1 MRLSRF
7 IAWRYL
13 FAKKSHNVI
22 NIISII
28 SAAGIAIGS
37 AALVIILSIYN
48 GFDSIVRDLSD
59 SHTADVLVSPA
70 SGKVF
75 AYDARFDFL
84 DANPRVRARCGV
96 LEENVFAQ
104 YGERN
109 KVVTAR
115 GVDSLYEEV
124 TGLRDFVVD
133 GAFELSYGDLNQVV
147 LGRTVALEL
156 GVRTS
161 FLQPLTVWFPSRT
174 QAVDLLNP
182 LASLRQEKL
191 HPVGIVALEQHF
203 DQTYMFMPLS
213 ALRTLLEY
221 DDEVSGVELY
231 LAPAGLNRKGLASKA
246 FLAELQ
252 ATLGDGFVVRDR
264 QQQNTMLYKLLK
276 YEKIAIYLILLF
288 IMLIISFN
296 IYGSLSMLIIEKRDD
311 IATLR
316 AMGADDTL
324 VEQIF
329 VREGWL
335 ISLLGIAVGVLAGL
349 GVCWVQQHFGL
360 VKMPGHFVVD
370 AYPVVV
376 QAADVLI
383 IVAGVALIGWLI
395 SFLTR
400 EIVLSLH
407 SHEAKREDHSGS
419 HFGRV

>member
-1 MRLSRF
+1 MQLPGF
-7 IAWRYL
+7 IARRYL

-28 SAAGIAIGS
+28 AAAGIAIGT

-48 GFDSIVRDLSD
+48 GFDRIVRDLND
-59 SHTADVLVSPA
+59 SYTADVLISPA
-70 SGKVF
+70 TGKVF
-75 AYDARFDFL
+75 SFDQRFDFL
-84 DANPRVRARCGV
+84 SDDPRVKAACGV
-96 LEENVFAQ
+96 LEENVFVQ
-104 YGERN
+104 YGDRN

-115 GVDSLYEEV
+115 GVDSLYEQI
-124 TGLRDFVVD
+124 TSLREHLTEGDFD
-133 GAFELSYGDLNQVV
+133 LSFGDLGQVV

-156 GVRTS
+156 GVRTA

-174 QAVDLLNP
+174 QKVDLLNP

-191 HPVGIVALEQHF
+191 HPAGIVALEQNF
-203 DQTYMFMPLS
+203 DQKYLFMPLP
-213 ALRTLLEY
+213 ALRNLLEY

-231 LAPAGLNRKGLASKA
+231 LAPSGLNRKGMASRA
-246 FLAELQ
+246 LLSDLQ
-252 ATLGDGFVVRDR
+252 AKLGDGFVVRDR

-288 IMLIISFN
+288 VMLIISFN

-316 AMGADDTL
+316 AIGADDQL

-335 ISLLGIAVGVLAGL
+335 ISLLGIGIGVVAGL
-349 GVCWVQQHFGL
+349 AVCWAQLRFGL
-360 VKMPGHFVVD
+360 VKMPGNFVVD

-376 QAADVLI
+376 QWSDVLI
-383 IVAGVALIGWLI
+383 IVAGVALIGWII

-400 EIVLSLH
+400 RLTAS
-407 SHEAKREDHSGS
+407 SCRA
-419 HFGRV
+419 

>member
-1 MRLSRF
+1 MKLSRF
-7 IAWRYL
+7 IARRYL

-48 GFDSIVRDLSD
+48 GFDSIVRDLND
-59 SHTADVLVSPA
+59 SYTADVLVSPA

-84 DANPRVRARCGV
+84 DADPRVRARCGV

-104 YGERN
+104 YGDRN

-115 GVDSLYEEV
+115 GVDSLYESI
-124 TGLRDFVVD
+124 TGLRDHLVD
-133 GAFELSYGDLNQVV
+133 GVFILSEGDLNNVV

-156 GVRTS
+156 GVRTA
-161 FLQPLTVWFPSRT
+161 FLQPLIVWFPSRT
-174 QAVDLLNP
+174 QQVDLLNP
-182 LASLRQEKL
+182 LSSLRQEKL
-191 HPVGIVALEQHF
+191 HPAGIVALEQNF
-203 DQTYMFMPLS
+203 DQKYMFMPLP
-213 ALRTLLEY
+213 ALRQLLEY
-221 DDEVSGVELY
+221 DDEVSGVEIY
-231 LAPAGLNRKGLASKA
+231 LAPSGLNRKGLASKA

-252 ATLGDGFVVRDR
+252 EKLGDGFVVRDR

-311 IATLR
+311 IATLQ
-316 AMGADDTL
+316 AMGADDAL
-324 VEQIF
+324 VGKIF
-329 VREGWL
+329 VREGWM
-335 ISLLGIAVGVLAGL
+335 ISLLGIAVGVGIGL
-349 GVCWVQQHFGL
+349 LVCLLQQHYGF
-360 VKMPGHFVVD
+360 VKMPGNFVVD

-376 QAADVLI
+376 QPLDIVL
-383 IVAGVALIGWLI
+383 VVVGVAFIGWLI
-395 SFLTR
+395 SLLTR
-400 EIVLSLH
+400 RIT
-407 SHEAKREDHSGS
+407 K
-419 HFGRV
+419 